1 MSEIELKA
9 RNLLASCLNEWG
21 HHQEAG
27 NVRDG
32 DDLESYEFELRVI
45 GQLLRFGFDTGHGH
59 ANRAPQWQ
67 PIETA
72 PKDGTAVL
80 VMQNN
85 WPGCKNG
92 VAEECNGHNTYVA
105 AWWADERGGAGAW
118 ICYMDA
124 FRDPECPI
132 QPTHW
137 QPMPPP
143 PGVEG

>member
-1 MSEIELKA
+1 MDTIEKRARELLVTEYKDRGELVHAFNIERGGLSCMYAAEIAAIIAAL
-9 RNLLASCLNEWG
+9 
-21 HHQEAG
+21 
-27 NVRDG
+27 
-32 DDLESYEFELRVI
+32 
-45 GQLLRFGFDTGHGH
+45 T
-59 ANRAPQWQ
+59 PQWQ
-67 PIETA
+67 PIESA

-92 VAEECNGHNTYVA
+92 VAEECSGHNTYVA

-124 FRDPECPI
+124 VRDPECPI

-137 QPMPPP
+137 QPLPAPPEVP
-143 PGVEG
+143 